1 MSATRACA
9 DAVLYAR
16 IYSLGGRPPRAPTWP
31 CDAAE
36 WPRWT
41 ALMHI
46 RALRPPQ
53 GQPEALADCVH
64 EHRPLDA
71 SRRATLGSALAD
83 AKSRS
88 FSQLF
93 EASPRHQCWWKL
105 QCSRHCSEVTRA
117 AGTAAA
123 LSLLATTRHACQV
136 ETVLATVLA
145 SCHSRRII
153 LMREDNPSRV
163 GRRSWPLVSI
173 RPPPPTAPTSR
184 SRSAPAEQTSQKH
197 QPWPPRHPPR

>member
-1 MSATRACA
+1 
-9 DAVLYAR
+9 
-16 IYSLGGRPPRAPTWP
+16 
-31 CDAAE
+31 
-36 WPRWT
+36 
-41 ALMHI
+41 MHI
-46 RALRPPQ
+46 RALRPPR
-53 GQPEALADCVH
+53 GQPDALADCVH

-123 LSLLATTRHACQV
+123 LSLLVTICHACQV
-136 ETVLATVLA
+136 ETVLAPVLA

-153 LMREDNPSRV
+153 LMR
-163 GRRSWPLVSI
+163 
-173 RPPPPTAPTSR
+173 
-184 SRSAPAEQTSQKH
+184 
-197 QPWPPRHPPR
+197 